1 MVAFDVDAVVEVAVP
16 HEGAAVVVVEDFA
29 VPAEVFVV
37 VGAEF
42 DAAVFEPFHVGALG
56 HGIFAEGGAVM
67 LGGELLEVAVG
78 PPLEEEGA
86 LALDIEALTGHL
98 LGVVVEPATFPTVFE
113 ALFIMALVVEQA
125 GFFVVA
131 ALDAGE
137 GFFGAGF
144 EVNFAFTLFEF
155 GAATDRGEF
164 FFGAGWEQGEEAG
177 QEQRDGFWDEIFTG
191 HSLTETR
198 YPVVLQPA
206 KLAVGSAGFQC
217 DSSVMAGV

>member
-56 HGIFAEGGAVM
+56 HGIFAESGAVM

-98 LGVVVEPATFPTVFE
+98 LGVFVEPATFPTVFE
-113 ALFIMALVVEQA
+113 ALFIMALVVEHA

-144 EVNFAFTLFEF
+144 KVNFAFTLFEF
-155 GAATDRGEF
+155 GAAADGGEC
-164 FFGAGWEQGEEAG
+164 FFGAGWEQGEGAG
-177 QEQRDGFWDEIFTG
+177 
-191 HSLTETR
+191 
-198 YPVVLQPA
+198 
-206 KLAVGSAGFQC
+206 
-217 DSSVMAGV
+217 